1 MNVPMSLE
9 FFFFLFLSQY
19 LHHVIKKGTNRWARH
34 TPARSEEQILSRI
47 AHYNLW
53 DYAVLHKW
61 EQIRDRTPSDAPP
74 DEQILRENMAL
85 GFVISSQITTT

>member
-1 MNVPMSLE
+1 MNIPMSLE
-9 FFFFLFLSQY
+9 FVFFFSLSQY
-19 LHHVIKKGTNRWARH
+19 LHHVIKQGANRWARH
-34 TPARSEEQILSRI
+34 TAARSEEQILSRI

-61 EQIRDRTPSDAPP
+61 EQIRDRTQSDAQP
-74 DEQILRENMAL
+74 DEQILSEKMAL